1 VQVPRLLRVGAIR
14 EDGHAADASCDPL
27 RVSGGP
33 PTPWTGPMQREDRII
48 VGVMTFAVVYGLALL
63 PVFPL
68 LAKDHP
74 ALLELLRGS
83 PAAIINMG
91 ARARVGDESFLAA
104 VLLGVPTVMMFDWVF
119 WWAGKRWGD
128 RVFEWLLGGTHARAQ
143 RRLKRLHWVERRFGA
158 LAVVLANVLPVPS
171 VLIYA
176 AVGDGGMRLRTFLFL
191 DLLGTLLWTG
201 LMATLGYEIGHKAVD
216 VVDAIDAYALKA
228 TLVLLVV
235 VFAYQYLKARRSV
248 RS

>member
-1 VQVPRLLRVGAIR
+1 
-14 EDGHAADASCDPL
+14 
-27 RVSGGP
+27 
-33 PTPWTGPMQREDRII
+33 MQRKDRII
-48 VGVMTFAVVYGLALL
+48 VGAMAVAVVYGLVLL

-91 ARARVGDESFLAA
+91 ARARIGDASFAAA

-119 WWAGKRWGD
+119 WWAGRRWGD
-128 RVFEWLLGGTHARAQ
+128 RVFAWLLGGTHPRAQ
-143 RRLKRLHWVERRFGA
+143 RRLQRVHWLERRFGA

-171 VLIYA
+171 VLIYS
-176 AVGDGGMRLRTFLFL
+176 AVGDGGMRLGTFLVL
-191 DLLGTLLWTG
+191 DVLGTLLWTG
-201 LMATLGYEIGHKAVD
+201 LLAALGYEIGQRAVD

-228 TLVLLVV
+228 TLALVV
-235 VFAYQYLKARRSV
+235 LVFVYQYVKARRAQPQPGSTDD
-248 RS
+248 RWS

>member
-1 VQVPRLLRVGAIR
+1 
-14 EDGHAADASCDPL
+14 
-27 RVSGGP
+27 
-33 PTPWTGPMQREDRII
+33 MQRADRII
-48 VGVMTFAVVYGLALL
+48 VGGMAAAVAYGLLLL

-91 ARARVGDESFLAA
+91 ARARIGDTSFTAA

-119 WWAGKRWGD
+119 WWAGRRWGD
-128 RVFEWLLGGTHARAQ
+128 RVFAWLLGGTDARAQ
-143 RRLKRLHWVERRFGA
+143 RRLRRVHWLERRFGA
-158 LAVVLANVLPVPS
+158 LAVVLANILPVPS

-176 AVGDGGMRLRTFLFL
+176 AVGDGGMRLPVFLVL

-201 LMATLGYEIGHKAVD
+201 LMATLGYEIGHRAVD
-216 VVDAIDAYALKA
+216 VVDAIDNYSLKA
-228 TLVLLVV
+228 TLVLIVA
-235 VFAYQYLKARRSV
+235 VFVYQYAKARRAGRPSAPADDA
-248 RS
+248 R